1 MSTPTT
7 SPRAVHSTWSATL
20 RIVVGAS
27 VLVALVLLAFA
38 WPTHTAKV
46 KDMPLAVAGAPQA
59 VAAVEKQ
66 LATAAEGAFSIHEVT
81 DRAAAE
87 EMVKK
92 REAYGAIVL
101 PSAPGGQTEVLTAS
115 AGSAVVTQ
123 ALGQMAAGMN
133 AAQAQA
139 AQAQAAASGT
149 APAVVVPVKITD
161 IVPLVKDDARGQG
174 FMLIGLPMAMGGMI
188 GGVLIAMT
196 ITGSRRRLAAITGYA
211 VLAGLLLTFVV
222 HTWFGWLPANF
233 MASWGA
239 MALTLAATASAIVGL
254 HALIGRAGIAIGA
267 ILTMFVGNPLS
278 SLAMP
283 KEWLP
288 SFWGELGQ
296 FFVPGASGNLLR
308 SLAYFPDA
316 STVRPWLVLTGWAV
330 VGIVLSLMGRH
341 RDEEVVHLK
350 GMVEPDAS

>member
-196 ITGSRRRLAAITGYA
+196 ITGSRRRLAAIAGYA
-211 VLAGLLLTFVV
+211 VLAGLLLTLVV

-254 HALIGRAGIAIGA
+254 HALIGRAGIAVGA

-308 SLAYFPDA
+308 S
-316 STVRPWLVLTGWAV
+316 
-330 VGIVLSLMGRH
+330 
-341 RDEEVVHLK
+341 
-350 GMVEPDAS
+350 